1 MKRLRI
7 SDLGL
12 GLAKRRATT
21 LVAFLALVLSGVSAQ
36 ALAEEPLKKVPVQV
50 TSDKLDYDRAK
61 DVYVAEGHVKID
73 QEAMHLE
80 ADKVVL
86 NNKTGEATAEGHV
99 YLRDKGD
106 IIRADKLNINVQT
119 KSGVIAN
126 GDLFMA
132 KDNYHLKG
140 ERIER
145 RSENVYHVENG
156 RFTTCDEEDWYLQAD
171 VLDVDMDRYA
181 TGNGVSFKMA
191 GLPLFYTPYLLFP
204 VKRQSGLMIPEPG
217 YSSKDGF
224 TIKNSVFWALTD
236 SKDITFYSDYRAR
249 TGHGTGI
256 EYRYVNSRD
265 SSGKAY
271 YNYFDEFGPM
281 GSRWEFTYEH
291 KEEFAEDLSMRADIN
306 LVSDEFYFR
315 DLEKK
320 LELRSRPYL
329 DSNAFYVERW
339 DTASLYLLGQ
349 YAIDLTQSNEKTIQK
364 VPELRYTIYEEA
376 LAGPIHLNFEGSA
389 VNFSRQEGDGVRR
402 ASLNPQ
408 LTAAF
413 GGGGVG
419 FTPRVGGRATFY
431 DVGLNTHEPAELKYY
446 YAGADV
452 NARFSRVYGVDSEAG
467 IGRIRHSIEP
477 TLSYSYIPNVEQQ
490 NKNIPPLDT
499 LEDVV
504 KQNLVT
510 AALTNRLT
518 AHYKDSVGSKT
529 YDIMVLRLSQ
539 SYDISEM
546 MKTDAA
552 VTHPRSVIRGDLFF
566 KTPTLLTI
574 SAGGSYD
581 PYIDR
586 RSSSSESVSVT
597 TEPVRFDI
605 SHRYLRD
612 PKTQFLIAGTG
623 FKLAKW
629 DLSAQVWRDV
639 ENRKTTQEEYKAHY
653 ASQCWGLG
661 LSYITKPGETQYLFL
676 LELKGL
682 GAVKVK

>member
-1 MKRLRI
+1 VKRLRI
-7 SDLGL
+7 SDSGL
-12 GLAKRRATT
+12 GLAKRRATA
-21 LVAFLALVLSGVSAQ
+21 LVAFLALALSGVSAQ
-36 ALAEEPLKKVPVQV
+36 ALAEEPPKKVPVQV

-86 NNKTGEATAEGHV
+86 NNKTGEAVAEGHV

-106 IIRADKLNINVQT
+106 IIRADKLNVNVQT

-181 TGNGVSFKMA
+181 TGNGVLFKMA

-249 TGHGTGI
+249 TGHGTGL

-271 YNYFDEFGPM
+271 YNYFNEL
-281 GSRWEFTYEH
+281 GSADNRWEFTYEH

-389 VNFSRQEGDGVRR
+389 VNFSKQEGDGVRR

-446 YAGADV
+446 YAGADL
-452 NARFSRVYGVDSEAG
+452 NARFSRVYGADNEDG
-467 IGRIRHSIEP
+467 IGRVRHSIEP
-477 TLSYSYIPNVEQQ
+477 TLSYSYVPDVEI
-490 NKNIPPLDT
+490 NNITPLDT

-518 AHYKDSVGSKT
+518 AHYKDAAGSKT

-546 MKTDAA
+546 MK
-552 VTHPRSVIRGDLFF
+552 
-566 KTPTLLTI
+566 
-574 SAGGSYD
+574 
-581 PYIDR
+581 
-586 RSSSSESVSVT
+586 
-597 TEPVRFDI
+597 
-605 SHRYLRD
+605 
-612 PKTQFLIAGTG
+612 
-623 FKLAKW
+623 
-629 DLSAQVWRDV
+629 
-639 ENRKTTQEEYKAHY
+639 
-653 ASQCWGLG
+653 
-661 LSYITKPGETQYLFL
+661 
-676 LELKGL
+676 
-682 GAVKVK
+682 